1 VSVTYPRGF
10 RAAGVT
16 AGLKASGRPDLGLL
30 VADDGATAAGAFT
43 TNSFPAA
50 PVILSRAHLAS
61 GRASAVVVNSGQANA
76 GTGPEGLEDARTMA
90 RLAGLTLACDP
101 TEVLVCST
109 GVIGPR
115 VPVNRIET
123 GLTSAEGLLDPA
135 GGTAFAESIL
145 TTDRGPKEATADA
158 GPYRVGGC
166 AKGAGMIAPRL
177 APLGTLL
184 AFITT
189 DAPATAQ
196 ALKEIVAE
204 RVVPGW
210 NGMVVDGCQSTNDTV
225 LLLATGAAGG
235 EPLGSEDPGLED
247 LAEAIE
253 DVTTALVRRTAA
265 EAEGAST
272 TLVVQVEGAATA
284 EEARDMGLAVAGSPL
299 VKTALFGA
307 DPNAGRIL
315 QAVGD
320 AGVELDPAALDVRLD
335 GVPLIA
341 SGRVLEPSDTVAAAM
356 KEPEVVLTVSVGS
369 GRGSATVFGCDLGYE
384 YVRINAEY
392 RT

>member
-30 VADDGATAAGAFT
+30 VADDGAAAAGAFT
-43 TNSFPAA
+43 TNAFPAA
-50 PVILSRAHLAS
+50 PVILSRSHLAS
-61 GRASAVVVNSGQANA
+61 GRTAAVVVNSGQANA
-76 GTGPEGLEDARTMA
+76 GTGPEGLDDAKTMA
-90 RLAGLTLACDP
+90 RLTGSALGCDA

-115 VPVNRIET
+115 VPLDRIGSELPT
-123 GLTSAEGLLDPA
+123 AAGLLDPT

-145 TTDRGPKEATADA
+145 TTDRAPKEATADT

-189 DAPATAQ
+189 DAPATAP
-196 ALKEIVAE
+196 ALQRIVAE
-204 RVVPGW
+204 RIVPAW
-210 NGMVVDGCQSTNDTV
+210 NGLVVDGCQSTNDTV

-235 EPLGSEDPGLED
+235 TAIGPEDPGVED
-247 LAEAIE
+247 LAEAIG
-253 DVTTALVRRTAA
+253 DVSVSLARRTAA

-272 TLVVQVEGAATA
+272 TLVVQVEGAGTA
-284 EEARDMGLAVAGSPL
+284 DEARGVGLAVAGSPL

-320 AGVELDPAALDVRLD
+320 AGVELDPAAFDVRLD
-335 GVPLIA
+335 NVPLIS
-341 SGRVLEPSDTVAAAM
+341 SGRVLEPNDTVAAAM
-356 KEPEVVLTVSVGS
+356 KEPEVVLTVSVGNGS
-369 GRGSATVFGCDLGYE
+369 GSATVFGCDLGYE